1 MDVINRAAGPS
12 LPGVR
17 RALRRAVGV
26 ALAASLALA
35 PVTDA
40 GGQSRG
46 GLIREAGVEAPKT
59 TRNIRSQAVW

>member
-1 MDVINRAAGPS
+1 MDVINRAGGPS

-17 RALRRAVGV
+17 RAARRAIGL

-40 GGQSRG
+40 AAQSRG
-46 GLIREAGVEAPKT
+46 GA
-59 TRNIRSQAVW
+59 